1 MSNRIASG
9 AISLPAAIVVSILL
23 SILAFSLSLYVNFN
37 SFIVILIYILINI
50 AYSLY
55 LKNIVILDVFII
67 AVGFILRVVAG
78 SVSIDVRISNWIILC
93 TFFVSLLFGFG
104 KRRCELIVLKNESAH
119 RPVLN
124 QYNLQILDFLIIISV
139 SLAIITYSLYV
150 IIDTVARLGTNLFL
164 YTIPLVLYGIFKYMH
179 SLFRNGNEGDPAD
192 IILKDKSII
201 ITVLLWTIL
210 VIFILYFNEGGIIS

>member
-1 MSNRIASG
+1 M
-9 AISLPAAIVVSILL
+9 
-23 SILAFSLSLYVNFN
+23 SLYVNLN
-37 SFIVILIYILINI
+37 SLIIILTYILINV

-78 SVSIDVRISNWIILC
+78 SASIDIHISNWIILC

-104 KRRCELIVLKNESAH
+104 KRRSELVVLKNESAH

-124 QYNLQILDFLIIISV
+124 QYNLQILDYFIIISV
-139 SLAIITYSLYV
+139 SLTIITYSLYV

-179 SLFRNGNEGDPAD
+179 SLFKNDKEGDPAD

-201 ITVLLWTIL
+201 ITVLLWTVL
-210 VIFILYFNEGGIIS
+210 VIFILYFIEG